1 MRPIGRF
8 LAASTA
14 AMAATC
20 ALRVSA
26 ADGPAMAKASQC
38 TVCHA
43 TEGRQVG
50 PSFKE
55 ISVKYKDDANA
66 ADKLASS
73 IRGGSSG
80 KWGAVPMPPNGGVS
94 DADAHALAAWI
105 LGL

>member
-26 ADGPAMAKASQC
+26 ADGPAVAKASQC

-50 PSFKE
+50 PSF
-55 ISVKYKDDANA
+55 
-66 ADKLASS
+66 
-73 IRGGSSG
+73 
-80 KWGAVPMPPNGGVS
+80 
-94 DADAHALAAWI
+94 
-105 LGL
+105 